1 MLMSMNPHE
10 SDHSPHISILF
21 QRCNRTWDFEKMLT
35 SCVVESGLSGMS
47 MGFKRQYRDLT
58 VADTCSV
65 RCKGGASR
73 KGWKS
78 IGLPRGRLSSMTIR
92 FASDLLS
99 WLHSLFQDKWHDPR
113 PGCRLLYIAHKGD
126 HLSLFLSFSFPLFFL
141 SGVLTQLVRSRCHFE
156 KVCKEEKANPDG
168 EELPSLEPRAIR

>member
-1 MLMSMNPHE
+1 MNRIIALIYRSYF
-10 SDHSPHISILF
+10 SDVIEREILKKCWHHVLSNRDCQGCQWDLNDSIEIWQL
-21 QRCNRTWDFEKMLT
+21 RT
-35 SCVVESGLSGMS
+35 
-47 MGFKRQYRDLT
+47 R
-58 VADTCSV
+58 V
-65 RCKGGASR
+65 RWGAR
-73 KGWKS
+73 EEHQGKDGNP
-78 IGLPRGRLSSMTIR
+78 GLPRGRLSSMTIR